1 MKSSAP
7 EIRKTIPSTQRDAN
21 IFIEEAIRFHRK
33 IREGGL
39 CLGID
44 EYFFRLTL
52 DEALQNSLHHG
63 NAGDSGKMITIAIT
77 PSDKTITITVRD
89 EGKGFSP
96 NTVRDPRSPDNIT
109 RPGGRG
115 LHLIKNFGQARWNEE
130 GNEITIILDEERT
143 GNAHQRS
150 I

>member
-1 MKSSAP
+1 MKNSVQ
-7 EIRKTIPSTQRDAN
+7 EIRKTIPSTQRDAD

-33 IREGGL
+33 IRQDGL

-63 NAGDSGKMITIAIT
+63 NAGDSGKRIHIAIT
-77 PSDKTITITVRD
+77 PSDKTLTITVRD
-89 EGKGFSP
+89 EGEGFSP
-96 NTVRDPRSPDNIT
+96 KSVRDPRSPDNVT

-115 LHLIKNFGQARWNEE
+115 LHLIKNFGQARWNEK
-130 GNEITIILDEERT
+130 GNEITIILKEERA
-143 GNAHQRS
+143 GNANQ
-150 I
+150 